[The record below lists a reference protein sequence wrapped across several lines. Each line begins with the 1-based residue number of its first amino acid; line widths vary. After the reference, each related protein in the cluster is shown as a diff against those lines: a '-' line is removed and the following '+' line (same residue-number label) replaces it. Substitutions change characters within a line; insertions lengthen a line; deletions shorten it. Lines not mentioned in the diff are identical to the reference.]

1 MTAELLL
8 TVAIAGFATL
18 IAAGM
23 VTVPVEFTSS
33 FLVQGIL
40 LIAALSMFAYSPVV
54 GIATMALFAVLIFNR
69 NLQKT
74 MAYSSQVPQYGDETI
89 YKQYVKAQPYMSMSS
104 EPNPYPPA
112 SRQMWGVEG
121 FEASPFGG
129 AEVAVDGQYP
139 LPAPSMA
146 SGYSSEF
153 SYTPAADTG
162 SNVYEPSNSTVDEK
176 VQVLSY

>member
-33 FLVQGIL
+33 FLVQGLL

-54 GIATMALFAVLIFNR
+54 GIAAIALFAVLIFSR
-69 NLQKT
+69 NVQKT
-74 MAYSSQVPQYGDETI
+74 MTYSNTVPQYGDETI
-89 YKQYVKAQPYMSMSS
+89 YQQYVKTQPYMSMSS

-112 SRQMWGVEG
+112 NKQMWGVEG
-121 FEASPFGG
+121 FEAAPFGG
-129 AEVAVDGQYP
+129 ADVSVDGQYP
-139 LPAPSMA
+139 LPAPSMG
-146 SGYSSEF
+146 SGYSNEF
-153 SYTPAADTG
+153 TYTPAADTG
-162 SNVYEPSNSTVDEK
+162 SNVYQSTNNTVDEK